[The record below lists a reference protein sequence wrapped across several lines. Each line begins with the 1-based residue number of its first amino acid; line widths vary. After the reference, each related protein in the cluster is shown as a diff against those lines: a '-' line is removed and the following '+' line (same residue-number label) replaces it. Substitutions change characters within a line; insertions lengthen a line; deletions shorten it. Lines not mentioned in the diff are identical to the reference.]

1 MTCPS
6 SRLSSGG
13 AGADPVIRP
22 ARPEDAR
29 RCGEIAVAAWQGVF
43 DAWRELI
50 AERAWQN
57 SFGDWAERKR
67 ASVEGQIRHHCT
79 AAAVTEI
86 DGEIVGFVTWR
97 LHTER
102 GVGEISNNAVDPAH
116 QGRGIGT
123 AQIKHV
129 LEIFRAAGMTSARVM
144 TGGDMSHAPA
154 RAMYRNA
161 GFTRGIPYVEYF
173 LEL

>member
-6 SRLSSGG
+6 CPSSDGPRG
-13 AGADPVIRP
+13 PEPVIRP
-22 ARPEDAR
+22 ARPEDAE
-29 RCGEIAVAAWQGVF
+29 RCGEIAVAAWERVF

-50 AERAWQN
+50 ADGPWRD
-57 SFGDWAERKR
+57 SFGDWQQRKR
-67 ASVEGQIRHHCT
+67 ASVEGQIRDHCA

-86 DGEIVGFVTWR
+86 DGEVAGFVTWR
-97 LHTER
+97 LHGER
-102 GVGEISNNAVDPAH
+102 GVGEISNNAVDPTH

-123 AQIKHV
+123 AQIRHV
-129 LEIFRAAGMTSARVM
+129 LELLREAGMTSARVL
-144 TGGDMSHAPA
+144 TGGDTGHAPA

-173 LEL
+173 MEL

>member
-6 SRLSSGG
+6 CPSSDDAGG
-13 AGADPVIRP
+13 PEPVIRP
-22 ARPEDAR
+22 ARREDAQ
-29 RCGEIAVAAWQGVF
+29 RCGDIAVAAWERVF

-50 AERAWQN
+50 AERPWQD
-57 SFGDWAERKR
+57 SFRDWRERKR
-67 ASVEGQIRHHCT
+67 ASVEAQIRDHYA

-86 DGEIVGFVTWR
+86 DGEVVGFVTWR
-97 LHTER
+97 LHGER
-102 GVGEISNNAVDPAH
+102 GVGEISNNAVHPAH

-123 AQIKHV
+123 AQIRHV
-129 LEIFRAAGMTSARVM
+129 LEVFREAGMTSARVL
-144 TGGDMSHAPA
+144 TGGDTGHAPA